1 MATCE
6 RNEARAALERSV
18 LNRVPPLLTDLY
30 QFTMAYAYWRAGR
43 HNEPAVFELFFRDN
57 PFGGGF
63 SLFAGLSD
71 CLLFLQNF
79 TFSDDDVEYLRSV
92 LPADTDAAFFTY
104 LKELD
109 CSAVSV
115 SALPE
120 GSVVFARVPLLE
132 VSGPLAVVQLLETSL
147 LCLVNYASLVC
158 SNAAR
163 FRLAAGPRR
172 RLMEMGLRRAQG
184 PDGGLTASR
193 YTYIGG
199 FDLTSNA
206 LAGRLFGI
214 PVAGTMAHSYVTSFS
229 SLEEV
234 WPQTLSPCGGG
245 GPIDFIC
252 LAKGWLGRV
261 CQLLGSKT
269 NLIREG
275 ELAAFLSYAIA
286 YPQNFLP
293 VIDSYSVSCSGL
305 LCFCAVALA
314 LSELQ
319 YRPLG
324 VRLDSGDLCRQS
336 LEVRRVFK
344 ECSKEFSVPQFE
356 SLIIVGTNSISEQS
370 LSELNKKD
378 NEIDVVGVGT
388 HLVTCTRQ
396 PSLGCVYKLIEVR
409 GRPRMKMSED
419 PEKSTLPGRKSVYRL
434 LDTDAH
440 PQMDL
445 VCLSEEPAPKAGVS
459 LNYYPLGLDKTVQS
473 ITPAQVTSLRLDV
486 FSCGQITCPL
496 NSASESRERAQI
508 SLQTLQP
515 QHKRLQEPPDYTV
528 ALSERLHSLVSD
540 ITKGNSKGSNF
551 LLSN

>member
-1 MATCE
+1 MATCDGS
-6 RNEARAALERSV
+6 EARAALERSV
-18 LNRVPPLLTDLY
+18 LRRVPPLLTDLY

-79 TFSDDDVEYLRSV
+79 AFSDDDVEYLRSV
-92 LPADTDAAFFTY
+92 LPAGTDAAFFSY

-115 SALPE
+115 SAVPE

-132 VSGPLAVVQLLETSL
+132 VCGPLAVVQLLETSL

-234 WPQTLSPCGGG
+234 WPQTLVPCGGG

-252 LAKGWLGRV
+252 LVKGWLGRV

-269 NLIREG
+269 SLVREG

-293 VIDSYSVSCSGL
+293 VIDSYSVSW
-305 LCFCAVALA
+305 
-314 LSELQ
+314 
-319 YRPLG
+319 
-324 VRLDSGDLCRQS
+324 
-336 LEVRRVFK
+336 
-344 ECSKEFSVPQFE
+344 FSVPQFE

-370 LSELNKKD
+370 LAELNKKE

-434 LDTDAH
+434 LDTDGR

-445 VCLSEEPAPKAGVS
+445 ICLSEEAAPKAGVS
-459 LNYYPLGLDKTVQS
+459 LTCFPLGLTKTLQTV
-473 ITPAQVTSLRLDV
+473 TPAQVTSLRLDV
-486 FSCGQITCPL
+486 FTCGQITFPL
-496 NSASESRERAQI
+496 KSASESRERAQI
-508 SLQTLQP
+508 SLQTLHP
-515 QHKRLQEPPDYTV
+515 HHKRLQEPHDYTV
-528 ALSERLHSLVSD
+528 ALSEQLHSLVSD

>member
-1 MATCE
+1 MNRKMATCE
-6 RNEARAALERSV
+6 GSEARSV
-18 LNRVPPLLTDLY
+18 LSRVPPLLTDLY
-30 QFTMAYAYWRAGR
+30 QFTMAYAYWRADR

-79 TFSDDDVEYLRSV
+79 AFSDDDVEYLRSV
-92 LPADTDAAFFTY
+92 LPADTDAAFFSY

-115 SALPE
+115 SAVPE

-172 RLMEMGLRRAQG
+172 RLLEMGLRRAQG

-234 WPQTLSPCGGG
+234 WPQTLVPCGGAG
-245 GPIDFIC
+245 SVDFIC
-252 LAKGWLGRV
+252 LVKGWLGRV
-261 CQLLGSKT
+261 CQILGSKT
-269 NLIREG
+269 SLVREG

-293 VIDSYSVSCSGL
+293 VIDSYSVSW
-305 LCFCAVALA
+305 
-314 LSELQ
+314 
-319 YRPLG
+319 
-324 VRLDSGDLCRQS
+324 
-336 LEVRRVFK
+336 
-344 ECSKEFSVPQFE
+344 FSVPQFE

-370 LSELNKKD
+370 LAELSKKE

-388 HLVTCTRQ
+388 HLVTCTSQ
-396 PSLGCVYKLIEVR
+396 PSLGCVYKLTEVR

-434 LDTDAH
+434 LDADGH

-445 VCLSEEPAPKAGVS
+445 ICLSEEAAPEAGVS
-459 LNYYPLGLDKTVQS
+459 LTCFPLGLNKTLQTV
-473 ITPAQVTSLRLDV
+473 TPAQVTSLRLDV
-486 FSCGQITCPL
+486 FTCGQITFPL

-508 SLQTLQP
+508 SLQSLHP
-515 QHKRLQEPPDYTV
+515 LHKRLQEPQDYTV
-528 ALSERLHSLVSD
+528 VLSERLHSLVSD

>member
-6 RNEARAALERSV
+6 GSEARAALERSV

-63 SLFAGLSD
+63 SLIAGLSD

-79 TFSDDDVEYLRSV
+79 AFSDDDVEYLRSI
-92 LPADTDAAFFTY
+92 LPAGTDAAFFSY

-109 CSAVSV
+109 CSSVSV
-115 SALPE
+115 SAVPE

-199 FDLTSNA
+199 DLCNFRDLIYAQSACNTPKRKGNLKSHHMTPLNTA
-206 LAGRLFGI
+206 IKPFISG
-214 PVAGTMAHSYVTSFS
+214 FS
-229 SLEEV
+229 
-234 WPQTLSPCGGG
+234 
-245 GPIDFIC
+245 
-252 LAKGWLGRV
+252 V
-261 CQLLGSKT
+261 CQ
-269 NLIREG
+269 
-275 ELAAFLSYAIA
+275 
-286 YPQNFLP
+286 
-293 VIDSYSVSCSGL
+293 
-305 LCFCAVALA
+305 
-314 LSELQ
+314 
-319 YRPLG
+319 
-324 VRLDSGDLCRQS
+324 
-336 LEVRRVFK
+336 
-344 ECSKEFSVPQFE
+344 
-356 SLIIVGTNSISEQS
+356 
-370 LSELNKKD
+370 D

-434 LDTDAH
+434 LDADGH
-440 PQMDL
+440 PHMDL
-445 VCLSEEPAPKAGVS
+445 ICLSEEPAPKAGVS
-459 LNYYPLGLDKTVQS
+459 LNCFPLGLNKTLQTV
-473 ITPAQVTSLRLDV
+473 TPAQVTSLRLDV
-486 FSCGQITCPL
+486 FTCGQITFPL
-496 NSASESRERAQI
+496 NSASESRERAQM
-508 SLQTLQP
+508 SLQTLHP
-515 QHKRLQEPPDYTV
+515 HHKRLQEPHDYTV

>member
-1 MATCE
+1 MATRE
-6 RNEARAALERSV
+6 GNEQSV
-18 LNRVPPLLTDLY
+18 LHRVPPLLTDLY
-30 QFTMAYAYWRAGR
+30 QFTMAYAYWRARR

-109 CSAVSV
+109 CSAVCV
-115 SALPE
+115 SAVPE

-193 YTYIGG
+193 YSYIGG

-206 LAGRLFGI
+206 LAGRQFGI

-234 WPQTLSPCGGG
+234 WPQTLVPCGGA

-252 LAKGWLGRV
+252 LVKGWLGRV
-261 CQLLGSKT
+261 CQLLGSKP

-293 VIDSYSVSCSGL
+293 VIDSYSVSRSGL
-305 LCFCAVALA
+305 LCFCAVALG
-314 LSELQ
+314 LDELQ

-344 ECSKEFSVPQFE
+344 ECSKHFSVPQFE
-356 SLIIVGTNSISEQS
+356 SLLIVGTNSISEQS

-409 GRPRMKMSED
+409 GRPRMKFSED
-419 PEKSTLPGRKSVYRL
+419 LEKSTLPGRKSVYRL

-440 PQMDL
+440 PLMDL
-445 VCLSEEPAPKAGVS
+445 VCLSEEPAPKAGVA
-459 LNYYPLGLDKTVQS
+459 LNCFPLGLDKTVQS
-473 ITPAQVTSLRLDV
+473 ITPAHVASLRLEV
-486 FSCGQITCPL
+486 FSRGKITFPL

-508 SLQTLQP
+508 SLQSLHP
-515 QHKRLQEPPDYTV
+515 HHRRLQEPHNYTV

-540 ITKGNSKGSNF
+540 ITIGNGKGSNF

>member
-1 MATCE
+1 MATGE
-6 RNEARAALERSV
+6 GTEARAALERSV
-18 LNRVPPLLTDLY
+18 LSRVPPLLTDLY
-30 QFTMAYAYWRAGR
+30 QFTMAYAYWRARR
-43 HNEPAVFELFFRDN
+43 HTEPAVFELFFRDN

-71 CLLFLQNF
+71 CLLFLENF
-79 TFSDDDVEYLRSV
+79 AFSDDDVEYLRSV
-92 LPADTDAAFFTY
+92 LPADTDAAFFSY

-115 SALPE
+115 SAVPE

-234 WPQTLSPCGGG
+234 WPQTLVAYGGGG
-245 GPIDFIC
+245 GPVDFIC

-275 ELAAFLSYAIA
+275 ELAAFLSYAVA

-293 VIDSYSVSCSGL
+293 VIDSYSVSCGL

-314 LSELQ
+314 LNELQ

-344 ECSKEFSVPQFE
+344 ECSKQFSVPQFE
-356 SLIIVGTNSISEQS
+356 SLLIVGTNSISEQS

-409 GRPRMKMSED
+409 GHPRMKFSED
-419 PEKSTLPGRKSVYRL
+419 LEKSTLPGRKSVYRL
-434 LDTDAH
+434 LDKDAH

-445 VCLSEEPAPKAGVS
+445 VCLAEEPAPKAGVS
-459 LNYYPLGLDKTVQS
+459 LNCYPLGQDRTVQS
-473 ITPAQVTSLRLDV
+473 ITPAQVTRLRLDV
-486 FSCGQITCPL
+486 FSRGQITFPL

-508 SLQTLQP
+508 SLQTLHP
-515 QHKRLQEPPDYTV
+515 LHKRLQEPHNYTV

>member
-1 MATCE
+1 MNRKMATCE
-6 RNEARAALERSV
+6 GSEARSV
-18 LNRVPPLLTDLY
+18 LSRVPPLLTDLY
-30 QFTMAYAYWRAGR
+30 QFTMAYAYWRADR

-79 TFSDDDVEYLRSV
+79 AFSDDDVEYLRSV
-92 LPADTDAAFFTY
+92 LPADTDAAFFSY

-115 SALPE
+115 SAVPE

-172 RLMEMGLRRAQG
+172 RLLEMGLRRAQG

-234 WPQTLSPCGGG
+234 WPQTLVPCGGAG
-245 GPIDFIC
+245 SVDFIC
-252 LAKGWLGRV
+252 LVKGWLGRV
-261 CQLLGSKT
+261 CQILGSKT
-269 NLIREG
+269 SLVREG

-314 LSELQ
+314 LCELQ
-319 YRPLG
+319 YQPLG

-344 ECSKEFSVPQFE
+344 ECSKQFSVPQFE

-370 LSELNKKD
+370 LAELSKKE

-388 HLVTCTRQ
+388 HLVTCTSQ
-396 PSLGCVYKLIEVR
+396 PSLGCVYKLTEVR

-434 LDTDAH
+434 LDADGH

-445 VCLSEEPAPKAGVS
+445 ICLSEEAAPEAGVS
-459 LNYYPLGLDKTVQS
+459 LTCFPLGLNKTLQTV
-473 ITPAQVTSLRLDV
+473 TPAQVTSLRLDV
-486 FSCGQITCPL
+486 FTCGQITFPL

-508 SLQTLQP
+508 SLQSLHP
-515 QHKRLQEPPDYTV
+515 LHKRLQEPQDYTV
-528 ALSERLHSLVSD
+528 VLSERLHSLVSD

>member
-1 MATCE
+1 MATS
-6 RNEARAALERSV
+6 NEAGSV

-79 TFSDDDVEYLRSV
+79 SFSDDDVQYLRSV
-92 LPADTDAAFFTY
+92 LPADTDAGFFSY

-109 CSAVSV
+109 CSCVSV
-115 SALPE
+115 SAVPE

-206 LAGRLFGI
+206 LAGRLYGI
-214 PVAGTMAHSYVTSFS
+214 PVAGTMAHSYITSFS

-234 WPQTLSPCGGG
+234 WPQTLKPCGGG
-245 GPIDFIC
+245 DSIDFIC
-252 LAKGWLGRV
+252 LVKGLLGRV

-269 NLIREG
+269 SLIREG

-293 VIDSYSVSCSGL
+293 VIDSYSVRCSGL

-314 LSELQ
+314 LFELQ

-336 LEVRRVFK
+336 LDVRRVFR
-344 ECSKEFSVPQFE
+344 ECSKHFSVPQFE

-396 PSLGCVYKLIEVR
+396 PSLGCVYKLVEVR
-409 GRPRMKMSED
+409 GRPRMKLSED
-419 PEKSTLPGRKSVYRL
+419 PEKSTLPGRKAVYRL
-434 LDTDAH
+434 LDADGHA
-440 PQMDL
+440 QMDVL
-445 VCLSEEPAPKAGVS
+445 CLCDEAAPAAGVELQCFS
-459 LNYYPLGLDKTVQS
+459 LLGNSTLQCS
-473 ITPAQVTSLRLDV
+473 ITPAQVSSLRTQV
-486 FSCGQITCPL
+486 FSCGQITLPL

-508 SLQTLQP
+508 SLQMLNP
-515 QHKRLQEPPDYTV
+515 HHKRLQEPLNYTV

-540 ITKGNSKGSNF
+540 IKKGNSKGSNF